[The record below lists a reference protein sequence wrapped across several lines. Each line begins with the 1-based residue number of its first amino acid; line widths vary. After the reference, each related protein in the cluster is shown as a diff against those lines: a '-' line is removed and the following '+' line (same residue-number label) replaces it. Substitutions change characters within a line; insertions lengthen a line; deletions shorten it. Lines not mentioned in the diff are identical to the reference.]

1 MRRTDERRRLI
12 SAGLCIMRGAARY
25 TLSDCKRNEEIDGTI
40 NFTNKRMY
48 RTVQKKLET
57 TH

>member
-1 MRRTDERRRLI
+1 
-12 SAGLCIMRGAARY
+12 MRGAARY